1 MKLQTTIAPRRDG
14 TVIVRGHKGQE
25 FKFTPDDH
33 EELTCDVSDELLVA
47 KLLASGNFFP
57 ADEAD
62 FAVAT
67 ALVQSATEPP
77 VEPDEPDDD
86 DGEDDDLP
94 DDTGDLNALPIE
106 GEAAEDGAAAD
117 AGEASTAATAQP
129 SRRRQRAA

>member
-25 FKFTPDDH
+25 FKFTPDEH
-33 EELTCDVSDELLVA
+33 EELTCDVADEMLVA

-57 ADEAD
+57 ADESD

-67 ALVQSATEPP
+67 ALVQSAVEPP

-86 DGEDDDLP
+86 HGEVDDLP

-117 AGEASTAATAQP
+117 EASSAPAAQP